1 MPKTTTELQIKL
13 PLWEELPTFS
23 LHLDQLLDL
32 TNGYLEPIIG
42 DKITKTMLHNYFKAK
57 ILVPPVKKKY
67 QRTQLAGAI
76 VVGLLK
82 NIFRLD
88 EVKGGLI
95 ALLGTGS
102 PKNGYN
108 NFVIMFNEQA
118 AKAGKELSDPTS
130 LELKSASQATLMQ
143 YDAVQSILFWLSAK
157 NRLDGL
163 MNCTNNEAATKD

>member
-1 MPKTTTELQIKL
+1 MPKTTTELQIRL
-13 PLWEELPTFS
+13 PMWEELPAFS

-32 TNGYLEPIIG
+32 TNEYLEPIIG

-82 NIFRLD
+82 NIFTLN
-88 EVKGGLI
+88 EVKAGLI
-95 ALLGTGS
+95 TLLGNGT
-102 PKNGYN
+102 PKTGYN

-118 AKAGKELSDPTS
+118 AKAG
-130 LELKSASQATLMQ
+130 
-143 YDAVQSILFWLSAK
+143 
-157 NRLDGL
+157 
-163 MNCTNNEAATKD
+163 

>member
-1 MPKTTTELQIKL
+1 MPKTTTELQIRL
-13 PLWEELPTFS
+13 PMWEELPAFS

-32 TNGYLEPIIG
+32 TNEYLEPIIG

-82 NIFRLD
+82 NIFTLN
-88 EVKGGLI
+88 EVKAGLI
-95 ALLGTGS
+95 TLLGNGT
-102 PKNGYN
+102 PKTGYN
-108 NFVIMFNEQA
+108 NFVIMF
-118 AKAGKELSDPTS
+118 K
-130 LELKSASQATLMQ
+130 MQ

-157 NRLDGL
+157 NRLHEMMDPQDRDG
-163 MNCTNNEAATKD
+163 A

>member
-1 MPKTTTELQIKL
+1 MPKTTTELQIRL
-13 PLWEELPTFS
+13 PMWEELPAFS

-32 TNGYLEPIIG
+32 TNEYLEPIIG

-82 NIFRLD
+82 NIFTLN
-88 EVKGGLI
+88 EVKAGLI
-95 ALLGTGS
+95 TLLGNGT
-102 PKNGYN
+102 PKTGYN
-108 NFVIMFNEQA
+108 NFVVMFNEQA

-130 LELKSASQATLMQ
+130 LELASAGQPTLMQ
-143 YDAVQSILFWLSAK
+143 YDAVQSSLFWLSAQ
-157 NRLDGL
+157 NRLHEMMDQQDRDG
-163 MNCTNNEAATKD
+163 A

>member
-13 PLWEELPTFS
+13 PMWDELPAFS

-32 TNGYLEPIIG
+32 TNEYLQPIIG
-42 DKITKTMLHNYFKAK
+42 EQITKTMLHNYFKAK
-57 ILVPPVKKKY
+57 ILVPPMKKKY

-82 NIFRLD
+82 NIFSLN
-88 EVKGGLI
+88 EVKAGLMSI
-95 ALLGTGS
+95 LENGT
-102 PKNGYN
+102 PKTGYN
-108 NFVIMFNEQA
+108 NFVVMFNEQA

-130 LELKSASQATLMQ
+130 LELTSASQPTLMQ

-157 NRLDGL
+157 NRLQELMKQQDRDG
-163 MNCTNNEAATKD
+163 A